1 MSDKFLDR
9 YRNESSRLPGW
20 DYSREGIY
28 FITICTANRE
38 YLFGMIHNKKMKLSE
53 IGEIVKT
60 EWEKSFSIRTEL
72 NCVIDTIMPNHIHA
86 ILHIGHISRRDAQSN
101 ICRDARPPNCRDA
114 RPCVPTIRGDNS
126 QTGVAYRSPKSISSF
141 VAGFKSSAT
150 KRINKHRRSPGEAVW
165 QSRFYDHII
174 RDKDEYWRI
183 RQYIKN
189 NPANW
194 GMDRFYNGEG
204 GLH

>member
-20 DYSREGIY
+20 DYSREGVY
-28 FITICTANRE
+28 FITICTANKE
-38 YLFGMIHNKKMKLSE
+38 CLFGEIYNKNMKLSE
-53 IGEIVKT
+53 IGEIVEM
-60 EWEKSFSIRTEL
+60 EWEKSFTIRTEL
-72 NCVIDTIMPNHIHA
+72 NCAIYTIMPNHIHA
-86 ILHIGHISRRDAQSN
+86 ILRIGHDSRRH
-101 ICRDARPPNCRDA
+101 ARFNNCRDA
-114 RPCVPTIRGDNS
+114 RPCVPTIIEPVPTGNNS
-126 QTGVAYRSPKSISSF
+126 RTGVAYRSPKSISSF

-150 KRINKHRRSPGEAVW
+150 KRINKYRTSPGEPVW

-174 RDKDEYWRI
+174 RNKDEYWRI
-183 RQYIKN
+183 RQYIKD

-194 GMDRFYNGEG
+194 DMDRFYKGEG